1 MRATAIVAVLAGG
14 RAQRMGGAKAGIVL
28 AGRPLISY
36 PLAAA
41 RAAGL
46 ETVVVAKRDTPL
58 PPLEEQVIFEPDQ
71 PLHPLC
77 GVLAALEHA
86 AAQQSQRAVVLSAC
100 DMPFLNGPLLEWLAT
115 IEGPAMAQAGG
126 RPQPLLARC
135 QPQHRPM
142 LERGL
147 TEGSS
152 LTAAMR
158 TVDPRILGAAEL
170 EPFGDP
176 ERLCFNVNDPD
187 ELRLAESWL
196 T

>member
-1 MRATAIVAVLAGG
+1 MSHTAIVAVLAGG
-14 RAQRMGGAKAGIVL
+14 RARRMGATKASVVL

-36 PLAAA
+36 ALAAA

-46 ETVVVAKRDTPL
+46 EAVVVAKRDTPL
-58 PPLEEQVIFEPDQ
+58 PPLEEQVIFEPEH

-77 GVLAALEHA
+77 GVLAALQHS
-86 AAQQSQRAVVLSAC
+86 AAQRPPRAVVLSAC
-100 DMPFLNGPLLEWLAT
+100 DMPFLNGPLLKWLAE
-115 IEGPAMAQAGG
+115 IDGPAMAQAGG

-135 QPQHRPM
+135 QPEHRPI
-142 LERGL
+142 LERAL

-152 LTAAMR
+152 LTAALR
-158 TVDPRILGAAEL
+158 ALDPRILGTAEL

-196 T
+196 A

>member
-14 RAQRMGGAKAGIVL
+14 RGRRLGGAKAAVPL

-46 ETVVVAKRDTPL
+46 EAVVVAKPDTPL
-58 PPLEEQVIFEPDQ
+58 PLLEAQVIFEPEQ

-86 AAQQSQRAVVLSAC
+86 AAQRPPRAVVLSAC
-100 DMPFLNGPLLEWLAT
+100 DMPFLNGPLLEWLAE
-115 IEGPAMAQAGG
+115 IDGPAMAQAGG
-126 RPQPLLARC
+126 RLQPLLARC
-135 QPQHRPM
+135 EPEHRPA
-142 LERGL
+142 LERAL
-147 TEGSS
+147 TERSS
-152 LTAAMR
+152 LTVAMSAL
-158 TVDPRILGAAEL
+158 DPRIVGSQEL

-176 ERLCFNVNDPD
+176 ERLCFNVNDAD

-196 T
+196 A